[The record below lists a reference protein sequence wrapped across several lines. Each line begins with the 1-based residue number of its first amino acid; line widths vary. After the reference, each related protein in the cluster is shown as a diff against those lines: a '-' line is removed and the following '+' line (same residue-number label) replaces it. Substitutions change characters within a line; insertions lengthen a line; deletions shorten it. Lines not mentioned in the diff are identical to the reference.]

1 LHGRPRLAF
10 SRTITL
16 IWRLSDCRD
25 ATGEHF
31 VIQSRSPYNIAGPIA
46 QSNLYRQLRNEAMHG
61 ASRSYLAV
69 CFTIFISACGG
80 GNSMP
85 ASMQPPPPANFDLQ
99 AGMVKM
105 VTNGLS
111 SNVALS
117 GSVIVNGVSTDFT
130 GSGTFTRPSG
140 VSTTFNG
147 SAAIS
152 QTTTVSGSVTVAGQT
167 SPYSTSVTDYYASS
181 DSAFLGEV
189 SAKEYDVAQA
199 PIVFL
204 TMIMG
209 GSSGTLGTLSRYTD
223 STMSVSLGTVQV
235 SYSTLTPVD
244 PGSPIGI
251 AVTTQI
257 YDTQNS
263 LIETDITNYTMTS
276 SNVVSL
282 AGASAQ
288 NQSGM
293 LKIAVQ

>member
-1 LHGRPRLAF
+1 
-10 SRTITL
+10 
-16 IWRLSDCRD
+16 
-25 ATGEHF
+25 
-31 VIQSRSPYNIAGPIA
+31 
-46 QSNLYRQLRNEAMHG
+46 MHG
-61 ASRSYLAV
+61 ASRRYLAV
-69 CFTIFISACGG
+69 CFTIFLSACGG
-80 GNSMP
+80 GNSAP
-85 ASMQPPPPANFDLQ
+85 VSMQPPPTATFDLQ
-99 AGMVKM
+99 AGMAKM

-117 GSVIVNGVSTDFT
+117 GSVTVNGVSTAFT

-140 VSTTFNG
+140 MSATFNG

-152 QTTTVSGSVTVAGQT
+152 QTTTVSGSVTAAGQT

-181 DSAFLGEV
+181 DSAFLGEA
-189 SAKEYDVAQA
+189 SSNEYDVAQA
-199 PIVFL
+199 PIVFP

-223 STMSVSLGTVQV
+223 STMSVSLGTAQV
-235 SYSTLTPVD
+235 SYATLTPVD

-263 LIETDITNYTMTS
+263 LIETDVTNYTMTS

-293 LKIAVQ
+293 LKIAAQ